1 MITVEF
7 QTFSVGSSFNNSLNR
22 LVIEFSAELGVS
34 GENIEEVVDL
44 ITVIDSHL
52 GLTHAALHRVVL
64 VL

>member
-7 QTFSVGSSFNNSLNR
+7 QTFSVGSSINSLNR

-52 GLTHAALHRVVL
+52 GLTHTALHRVVL

>member
-7 QTFSVGSSFNNSLNR
+7 QTFSVGSSINSLNR

>member
-7 QTFSVGSSFNNSLNR
+7 QTFSVGSSFNSLNR